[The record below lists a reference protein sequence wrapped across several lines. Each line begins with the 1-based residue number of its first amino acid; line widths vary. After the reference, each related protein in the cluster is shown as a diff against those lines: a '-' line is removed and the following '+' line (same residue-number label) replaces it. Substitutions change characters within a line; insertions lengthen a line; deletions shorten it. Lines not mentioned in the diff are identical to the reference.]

1 MDMDI
6 TSQSGGGNGQGAA
19 TADSTAPSL
28 LQSEDFGVTG
38 DATDAVS
45 NTGIH
50 SNDNNMES
58 GDTTVKSEILGW
70 DPRHSLNARAATVL
84 YRGNL
89 RTVDLTKVDWVERYF
104 SPVVSG
110 VKYDTITKIPYGKKI
125 SFRDIRI
132 KLEEQGFFILLKENG
147 IAVDKLRFYP
157 RAGKPALMQWKE
169 VLECN
174 IWENLEG
181 DGSLDR
187 PYLVVMA
194 PYEKR
199 HFSPVIRLGANDFA
213 LNKPV
218 LKIAYYRQRLS
229 FGDIRTKLKK
239 RNYDGY
245 LTKFDLDFEDLRFS
259 LHAGDPVLSWTKEE
273 EWSVWDN
280 VQRDGSYDNP
290 HTLFMA
296 YEQERYFCP
305 VVSGLIQPNIIIEIH
320 YGLDISF
327 RDVRLELE
335 DSGFNPFPADEGSGG
350 PFVFTLSA
358 GGPAL
363 SSKQESDSSQ
373 WSVWKYVQ
381 GDGSRDQPHLVY
393 VEAEPWWMNI
403 SLTGWASRNNIVVH

>member
-1 MDMDI
+1 MWRAVANEDEDNYEYEYVYSDDNDSAAGESDGNFYSDDNDSTTGGRPAASDGDDPMSTARGRPAASDDYDPMDMDI

-28 LQSEDFGVTG
+28 LQSEDFGLTG
-38 DATDAVS
+38 DTIGAVS
-45 NTGIH
+45 NTDAH

-58 GDTTVKSEILGW
+58 GDTTVKSEKLGW

-89 RTVDLTKVDWVERYF
+89 RKVDLTKVDWVERYF

-110 VKYDTITKIPYGKKI
+110 VKYDTITKIPYRQKI

-157 RAGKPALMQWKE
+157 RAGKPALMLKKE
-169 VLECN
+169 ALERN

-199 HFSPVIRLGANDFA
+199 YFKPVLRLGILGADDVA
-213 LNKPV
+213 WHDLPV

-229 FGDIRTKLKK
+229 FGDIRTKLKE
-239 RNYDGY
+239 RNDDEY
-245 LTKFDLDFEDLRFS
+245 
-259 LHAGDPVLSWTKEE
+259 VL
-273 EWSVWDN
+273 
-280 VQRDGSYDNP
+280 
-290 HTLFMA
+290 
-296 YEQERYFCP
+296 C
-305 VVSGLIQPNIIIEIH
+305 
-320 YGLDISF
+320 
-327 RDVRLELE
+327 
-335 DSGFNPFPADEGSGG
+335 
-350 PFVFTLSA
+350 
-358 GGPAL
+358 
-363 SSKQESDSSQ
+363 
-373 WSVWKYVQ
+373 
-381 GDGSRDQPHLVY
+381 
-393 VEAEPWWMNI
+393 
-403 SLTGWASRNNIVVH
+403 